1 MWHAAGPSVTSLLT
15 RDRLVLARWLTIAAA
30 VFSLDRATKHWAVDL
45 LQPYQPVPVAP
56 FLNLTLVYNPG
67 AAFSLLSDAGGWQ
80 RWFFAIFSG
89 LVALLLLVWLHRL
102 PRDQVWLPIAF
113 SLILGGALGNLWDRL
128 TLGFVVDFIDVYY
141 GTWHWPAFNVADA
154 AISTGAVM
162 LLLSALRPTA
172 QR

>member
-1 MWHAAGPSVTSLLT
+1 
-15 RDRLVLARWLTIAAA
+15 LAVVRWLTIAAA
-30 VFSLDRATKHWAVDL
+30 VFALDRLTKHWAVDL
-45 LQPYQPVPVAP
+45 LQPYHPVPVMP

-89 LVALLLLVWLHRL
+89 IVALLLVVWLYRL
-102 PRDQVWLPIAF
+102 PREQLWMPAAL

-128 TLGFVVDFIDVYY
+128 TIGFVVDFIDIYY
-141 GTWHWPAFNVADA
+141 GQWHWPAFNIADA

-162 LLLSALRPTA
+162 LLLSALRPVP
-172 QR
+172 QG